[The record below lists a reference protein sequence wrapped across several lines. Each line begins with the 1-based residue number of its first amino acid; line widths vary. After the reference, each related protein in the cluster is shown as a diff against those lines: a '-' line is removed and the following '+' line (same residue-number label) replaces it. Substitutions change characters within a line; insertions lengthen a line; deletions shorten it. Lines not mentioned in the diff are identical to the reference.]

1 MDDRRWFNSSQPQT
15 LQFAQMLL
23 SFNGLLLLLRGMLL
37 GVVGL
42 IAVAF
47 VVGQVGA
54 AFGIANER
62 KWG

>member
-23 SFNGLLLLLRGMLL
+23 YFNGLLLLLRGMLL

>member
-23 SFNGLLLLLRGMLL
+23 SFNGLLLLLHGMLL